1 MQKAFEHS
9 CKHCLY
15 AALAACLAPGSG
27 AAARELAS
35 VDALMAVAPRAS
47 SLGKD
52 GVALPAEVQQITR
65 DGRLGSPVFVKLLV
79 PQDVAASGESKQAP
93 SIDAARAARDVFKRL
108 APLYG
113 VSASEVDA
121 APVQVQ
127 REALASGARLVR
139 LTSQREGIP
148 VFREQATVLLD
159 ARQQA
164 LSVGGSIG
172 STQLAGGASKA
183 AASSALSPAVAAQKA
198 LSDFDFAA
206 DAHAQ
211 LTERAQAADAGGY
224 RWLELPST
232 VKGAGGAVLEDAIR
246 YRPTWF
252 RVPQGLLAA
261 YYLELRVLEDGVHSA
276 YAYVI
281 DSSSGALLFR
291 SSMVAHDADAV
302 AYTYGVWADPQ
313 TGVPLRGPQGTGLS
327 PYPGGGPSGFV
338 PAMVAPAKITL
349 ASAAFS
355 RADPW
360 VDSGINTQLGFTA
373 GNNVRAFADVV
384 RPDGDSGSPLAGR
397 VFCEPNASRVEADFH
412 ACTASR
418 SFAYGYDF
426 SASPLANLGQASSS
440 LANIFYVLNWLH
452 DWFYD
457 AGFDEASGNAQALNF
472 GRGGLEND
480 AISARALNYIG
491 FNNSAMNTPADG
503 APPILR
509 SYLYNRSA
517 PMRSGALDNTIVI
530 HEWAHYLSNR
540 LIGNGT
546 GLSTRQ
552 AAALGEGWSD
562 FVAQLVT
569 VTGDDRLR
577 PGNDRFQGAY
587 AHGAYAN
594 GAVMPPA
601 VDGGNTSYFG
611 SRRYPYSTD
620 MGRNPL
626 SFRHIQDGEPLAG
639 TVPINPALAGN
650 GVPNSELHNAG
661 EVWASMLW
669 ECYAG
674 MLNTRPFAQAQQRM
688 KSYLVA
694 GMKLTPVNPTLLNAR
709 DALLAAMAAN
719 DPQDYAACLTGF
731 ARRGAGLGAQGPD
744 TYSLDNRGVVESF
757 DAGPMLAVE
766 TLELSMGD
774 PAASS
779 CDGDAI
785 LDNGETARLLV
796 RVVNRGNVAVSGAA
810 LRLQADDPH
819 MLFPAGTEQAIDG
832 VLQPG
837 QGRDLSIPVSL
848 AGLSG
853 HARSTL
859 GVGIAMPVAP
869 DGDQGSGL
877 GRSLQV
883 WLNADIHPHDTF
895 LDTADFAGSG
905 MELGNPAW
913 AVASD
918 GTGRWY
924 QARVPALPGTAA
936 LYSPWLNVDPQS
948 DFVLTFDQQYDFGL
962 DDSNGG
968 QLTIT
973 EAQKTE
979 VALAGDVVPYTGT
992 IWPSRDNVPNAN
1004 PLGGQPAFVRRS
1016 GDWLRNVTVDLGRQ
1030 YAGRTVRIG
1039 WRMGT
1044 SDKAEGVASQ
1054 YWKVDNVRFA
1064 GLLDKPFATIQAN
1077 AKTCVGPALIA
1088 EVDEDAPGAEGGR
1101 AASLAEASNAMAA
1114 QPVRQWDSGIAERSP
1129 AALPSGVVAL
1139 AAPAASAYNAQEGGV
1154 FRPQAIPTLSQW
1166 GLMVLASLLGL
1177 LGPWGLRRQA

>member
-35 VDALMAVAPRAS
+35 VDALMAAPPRAS
-47 SLGKD
+47 SLGKN

-65 DGRLGSPVFVKLLV
+65 DSRLGSPVFVKLV
-79 PQDVAASGESKQAP
+79 PQGVSTVGDGKQAP
-93 SIDAARAARDVFKRL
+93 AIDPTRAARDVFKRL

-113 VSASEVDA
+113 VSASDIDA
-121 APVQVQ
+121 ASVQVQ

-172 STQLAGGASKA
+172 STQLAGGASKS
-183 AASSALSPAVAAQKA
+183 AASSALSPAAAAQKA

-252 RVPQGLLAA
+252 RMPQGLLAA
-261 YYLELRVLEDGVHSA
+261 YYLELRVLEGGVHSA

-291 SSMVAHDADAV
+291 SSMVAHDAGAA

-313 TGVPLRGPQGTGLS
+313 TGVPLRGPQGMGLS
-327 PYPGGGPSGFV
+327 PYPGGGPSGFA

-412 ACTASR
+412 ACTADR
-418 SFAYGYDF
+418 SFVYGYDF
-426 SASPLANLGQASSS
+426 SAGPLANLAQASSS
-440 LANIFYVLNWLH
+440 VVNIFYVLNWLH

-457 AGFDEASGNAQALNF
+457 AGFDEASGNAQTRNF
-472 GRGGLEND
+472 GRGGAEND
-480 AISARALNYIG
+480 AISARALDYIG

-503 APPILR
+503 ASPILR
-509 SYLYNRSA
+509 SYMYTRSA
-517 PMRSGALDNTIVI
+517 PMRSGALDNTIVV

-540 LIGNGT
+540 LIGNAT

-569 VTGDDRLR
+569 VTGEDRLR

-594 GAVMPPA
+594 GAVMPPV
-601 VDGGNTSYFG
+601 VDGDNTSYFG

-626 SFRHIQDGEPLAG
+626 SFRHIQDGEPLPG
-639 TVPINPALAGN
+639 TAPINPALAGN

-674 MLNTRPFAQAQQRM
+674 MLNTQPFAQAQQRM

-709 DALLAAMAAN
+709 DALLAVMAAN

-744 TYSLDNRGVVESF
+744 TYSIDNRGVVESF

-819 MLFPAGTEQAIDG
+819 VLFPAGTEQAIDG
-832 VLQPG
+832 ALQPG
-837 QGRDLSIPVSL
+837 QGRDLSVPVSL
-848 AGLSG
+848 AGLTG

-883 WLNADIHPHDTF
+883 WLNADIHPHGTF

-905 MELGNPAW
+905 MEPGNPAW

-918 GTGRWY
+918 ATGRWY
-924 QARVPALPGTAA
+924 QARVPASPGTAA

-968 QLTIT
+968 QLTIA

-992 IWPSRDNVPNAN
+992 IWLSRDNVPNAN

-1016 GDWLRNVTVDLGRQ
+1016 GDWRRNVTVDLGRQ

-1044 SDKAEGVASQ
+1044 SDRAEGVASQ

-1064 GLLDKPFATIQAN
+1064 GLLDKPFATIEAN
-1077 AKTCVGPALIA
+1077 AKTCAGPALIA
-1088 EVDEDAPGAEGGR
+1088 EVDGDAPGAEDGR
-1101 AASLAEASNAMAA
+1101 AASLAEANNAMAA

-1129 AALPSGVVAL
+1129 AAIPSGVVAL
-1139 AAPAASAYNAQEGGV
+1139 AAPVASTYNAQEGGV

-1166 GLMVLASLLGL
+1166 GLVALASLLGL
-1177 LGPWGLRRQA
+1177 LGAWGLRRQA